1 MNFKVLKIN
10 DIMNMSSNPIVSA
23 TLPNGTLLQTD
34 RGQKNPVIFEGYSAS
49 MVLGKTLSGPILPH
63 NRVLSPPYSL
73 DLLTTHFYYGFSNL
87 LKLNRKYVSL
97 LGIPNGVARM
107 L

>member
-1 MNFKVLKIN
+1 
-10 DIMNMSSNPIVSA
+10 
-23 TLPNGTLLQTD
+23 
-34 RGQKNPVIFEGYSAS
+34 